1 MQEFTNL
8 RVCASAVLDLVQ
20 EVPEKKWEVTVT
32 GVAPYDYVKVYTLA
46 ADTDNAA
53 AQEGLRQFVLDVQKM
68 HDPIL
73 KDN

>member
-1 MQEFTNL
+1 MQEFMNL
-8 RVCASAVLDLVQ
+8 RVNASCIVDLIQ

-32 GVAPYDYVKVYTLA
+32 GVTPYDCTKVYTLA

-68 HDPIL
+68 HDPSL

>member
-8 RVCASAVLDLVQ
+8 RVGASCTVDLVQ

-32 GVAPYDYVKVYTLA
+32 GVAPYDCTKVYTLVKA
-46 ADTDNAA
+46 TDDAA
-53 AQEGLRQFVLDVQKM
+53 AQEGLRLFVLEVQKM

-73 KDN
+73 KVT